1 MAMSLP
7 PVFNPKFF
15 IFLNKGQNTMTSK
28 TFTAPNISCGH
39 CIRTIETE
47 LGDLTGIKNVKAEVE
62 SKQVTVEW
70 VAPASWDEI
79 KDLLVEIGFP
89 PAE

>member
-1 MAMSLP
+1 MS
-7 PVFNPKFF
+7 
-15 IFLNKGQNTMTSK
+15 SK

-39 CIRTIETE
+39 CTRTIEME
-47 LGDLTGIKNVKAEVE
+47 LGELAGVTRVKAEAD
-62 SKQVTVEW
+62 SKQVAVEW
-70 VAPASWDEI
+70 ETPASWDEI

>member
-1 MAMSLP
+1 
-7 PVFNPKFF
+7 
-15 IFLNKGQNTMTSK
+15 MTSK

-39 CIRTIETE
+39 CTRTIEME
-47 LGDLTGIKNVKAEVE
+47 LGDLAGVTSVKAEAD
-62 SKQVTVEW
+62 SKQVVVEW
-70 VAPASWDEI
+70 DASASWDEI

>member
-1 MAMSLP
+1 MS
-7 PVFNPKFF
+7 
-15 IFLNKGQNTMTSK
+15 SK

-47 LGDLTGIKNVKAEVE
+47 LGDLAGIKNVKAEAE

>member
-1 MAMSLP
+1 
-7 PVFNPKFF
+7 
-15 IFLNKGQNTMTSK
+15 
-28 TFTAPNISCGH
+28 
-39 CIRTIETE
+39 
-47 LGDLTGIKNVKAEVE
+47 LGDLAGIKNVKAEAE

-70 VAPASWDEI
+70 DAPANWNDI